1 MASTS
6 KNSSALTCQDL
17 FLPESLVRL
26 VIKICKSYNIS
37 KYDQFSILDTLN
49 FALFNDFKE
58 SLSKDAFKDEEK
70 MYIMIL
76 NIIRLCEKF
85 NNSSSSFAKK
95 IDTIFKELGIN
106 KNVYNV
112 SELESYKMMDYE
124 VKNPVV
130 LEAIYDFVE
139 NNLNSND
146 QKNQVFDFS
155 NDLLVLVYL
164 WKDSIFNRLLKTM
177 SHEDSIKIIKNQ
189 KLQAVAVFFVVLKIL
204 NNSKYNEIFEKIT
217 NEMKE
222 EITEKEVNQLC
233 AVIFGLIQNNKSA

>member
-6 KNSSALTCQDL
+6 ADSSAITCQDL
-17 FLPESLVRL
+17 FLPESLIRL

-70 MYIMIL
+70 MYTMIL
-76 NIIRLCEKF
+76 NIIRLCEKY
-85 NNSSSSFAKK
+85 NNSNSGFAKK
-95 IDTIFKELGIN
+95 IDTVFKELGIN

-124 VKNPVV
+124 VKNPAV
-130 LEAIYDFVE
+130 LEAIYDLVE
-139 NNLNSND
+139 NNLDTNE

-155 NDLLVLVYL
+155 NDVLVLFYC
-164 WKDSIFNRLLKTM
+164 WKNSIYD
-177 SHEDSIKIIKNQ
+177 E
-189 KLQAVAVFFVVLKIL
+189 
-204 NNSKYNEIFEKIT
+204 
-217 NEMKE
+217 
-222 EITEKEVNQLC
+222 
-233 AVIFGLIQNNKSA
+233 